1 MEEVIRVLGELSLSN
16 EPTKHLQELKT
27 ALITAKSSRQP
38 LSPGNLDLHSL
49 FDSVNTDNG
58 EQIDLA
64 VDILSEF
71 LPLYEPQ
78 AVLERFS
85 WYLLRGL
92 IHPNTK
98 VRELIIKQ
106 IDNCVENEGG
116 LTAFLANQSYVI
128 AVISALGDESLSV
141 SKYAV
146 STLLQVA
153 HIPAGLH
160 TIFTNETISSLQQS
174 MAKSDSARFN
184 VYEAIIKISV
194 ISPEALQVVAKTGLL
209 EKLINEV
216 TRGDILTQL
225 NALELLIP
233 LVLTEHGL
241 ALLHE
246 SGVVSKLQYL
256 LSLAHSDPMASLLVP
271 GLIKFFGNLG
281 YSMPNHLAKEYNS
294 VMHVIFNLATGKLDM
309 GEPSFQVLAIDTL
322 AHIATTAEG
331 KIVLGKFQNE
341 MDQVLHHMGER
352 IQTAPT
358 DLRVRML
365 EAMAELFSVEAEWQ
379 TTDVITITEK
389 WWKEL
394 VGNNMSKIMNIAR
407 QPFPE
412 LRCTSLAIINVV
424 AQLPWGQKMIKVEP
438 GMVEY
443 LLDRSTEPDK
453 AGKEAKWDIVTTLVH
468 SPTSHSIFTDTDM
481 SRFEK
486 YFTQGP
492 FYVHT
497 ETQVAFEGD
506 T

>member
-1 MEEVIRVLGELSLSN
+1 MASQAAPATL
-16 EPTKHLQELKT
+16 
-27 ALITAKSSRQP
+27 
-38 LSPGNLDLHSL
+38 
-49 FDSVNTDNG
+49 

-365 EAMAELFSVEAEWQ
+365 EAMAELFSVEPASLESDKYPSLLSNSITLFHGIWHQKAEWQ